1 MEKTGQDFSGNKG
14 TVRRKEKREL
24 APISCTLILTA
35 ISATSVCLCLKMY
48 LWYAAI
54 YDLAVWITVAL
65 MNRTWLY
72 RHKRRLGA
80 EAAKIN
86 ITDLRKSY
94 ETDYTKKDKYISQ
107 RLLAALGQ
115 EQVPDTTGAMIYAVG
130 RMRTAELVEELR
142 QEVGELQEET
152 ADLRTKCE
160 SLEWKLGEATR
171 AAREAAEM
179 ERDARRELKV
189 AQQRQLAA
197 ETAQKQAEQERDRAI
212 REFEREIVGYNRSEQ
227 EADERRQ
234 LKLEQKV
241 AGMNQELLASAGISH
256 REALESV
263 DKIVTV
269 TKQPKPG
276 KTITEYQKKDI
287 IYKLH
292 NGYKQKEVAEL
303 YGISQG
309 TVSKIRKAEFES
321 TRG

>member
-35 ISATSVCLCLKMY
+35 ISATSVCLCLKIY
-48 LWYAAI
+48 LWYAVV

-80 EAAKIN
+80 EAARIN
-86 ITDLRKSY
+86 LSNLKKSY
-94 ETDYTKKDKYISQ
+94 ESDYTKKDKYISQ
-107 RLLAALGQ
+107 RLLAALDQ

-142 QEVGELQEET
+142 QEVAELQEET
-152 ADLRTKCE
+152 TSLQAKCE
-160 SLEWKLGEATR
+160 SLEWKLGDATR
-171 AAREAAEM
+171 TAREAAEM
-179 ERDARRELKV
+179 ERDARRELKA
-189 AQQRQLAA
+189 AQQRQSAA

-212 REFEREIVGYNRSEQ
+212 REFEREVVGYNQSEQ
-227 EADERRQ
+227 EADERRW
-234 LKLEQKV
+234 LELEKKV
-241 AGMNQELLASAGISH
+241 GNMNQELLASAGISH
-256 REALESV
+256 KEAIESV
-263 DKIVTV
+263 DKMVAF
-269 TKQPKPG
+269 TKQPKSE
-276 KTITEYQKKDI
+276 KSISEYQRKDI
-287 IYKLH
+287 IYKLQ

-309 TVSKIRKAEFES
+309 TVSKIKKASGEFQCQ
-321 TRG
+321 